1 MPADIFLSYAS
12 HDTDFVTALSQQLA
26 ERGLSVW
33 FDPDNDTLDLPHTAQ
48 VKQQIQACR
57 VFILVESPAAVESAK
72 TRGETS
78 AAVDNFAKPAVLLK
92 WQPAPTVP
100 RAMQTLLNRLTLRVD
115 FAGELS
121 ADNIERLLAL
131 LQRYIQPASSSS
143 PPAPTTGRRLGS
155 LSSKAKA
162 TPTDSATIV
171 FGAKILSNLVTP
183 LDLAAEEV
191 DFISGEIKWLFS
203 TLDTLLKISS
213 GGQAEPNQSIP
224 EPIPPEAQRDSA
236 ATNQIRPTLLN
247 NPDDFA
253 DVVGEV
259 KSQLTRLTSFLRE
272 LEHYSEQERL
282 DGEAGKR
289 DESLQANLKDARL
302 KIAKLLQELAKQ
314 ADTATGILI
323 TSPAELVEILEG
335 RINPISL
342 GVAIITNIVTPLEL
356 GAEDEAFVAGELT
369 WLFNAAS
376 HHQHLFKATQRK
388 LQEADLALKK
398 SGLTGSQR
406 ETQLTERL
414 AEIRQAELERS
425 GPLTGDIPPDA
436 ERDAAATNRLVT
448 LLDDDDLGFYLKL
461 PLGSG
466 LEAESSVSPLL
477 TQLSIR
483 LEALQTLTQR
493 QAVMGEEG
501 KRNVQLQNDI
511 RAEIRAIVVTMQR
524 LARLMETAYQ
534 IYVTIPD
541 QLAEQIDA

>member
-12 HDTDFVTALSQQLA
+12 HDADFVTALSQQLT

-33 FDPDNDTLDLPHTAQ
+33 FDPDNDTLDLAHMAQ

-57 VFILVESPAAVESAK
+57 VFILIESPAAVESAK
-72 TRGETS
+72 TRGEAGT
-78 AAVDNFAKPAVLLK
+78 AVDNFAKPAILLK

-100 RAMQTLLNRLTLRVD
+100 RPMQTLLNRLTLRVD

-143 PPAPTTGRRLGS
+143 PPAPTTGRRLGA

-162 TPTDSATIV
+162 TPTNSATLV

-203 TLDTLLKISS
+203 TLDTLLKIS
-213 GGQAEPNQSIP
+213 GGQAEPNQSIS
-224 EPIPPEAQRDSA
+224 EPIPPEAQRDST

-247 NPDDFA
+247 NPDDFE
-253 DVVGEV
+253 DVVGEIR
-259 KSQLTRLTSFLRE
+259 SQLTRLTSFLRE

-314 ADTATGILI
+314 ADAATGILI

-369 WLFNAAS
+369 WLFSAAS

-398 SGLTGSQR
+398 NGLTGSQR

-425 GPLTGDIPPDA
+425 SPLTGDIPPDA
-436 ERDAAATNRLVT
+436 ERDAAASNRLVT

-466 LEAESSVSPLL
+466 LEAESSVRPLL

-483 LEALQTLTQR
+483 LEALQHLTQR
-493 QAVMGEEG
+493 QAVMGEAG

-511 RAEIRAIVVTMQR
+511 RAEIRAIVETMQR

-541 QLAEQIDA
+541 QLAEQLDT